1 MREHRVL
8 SVLVE
13 DKPGVLA
20 RVSSLLARRGFNIH
34 SLAVGP
40 TADAGLS
47 TMTIVVMAAELEQA
61 KKQLHKLVNVV
72 KITELDPATSIERE
86 IILVK
91 INATSG
97 RRGEVIDLARIFNAT
112 PVDVAV
118 NSITLLMA
126 ASPPSSTTSWISSVR
141 SGSWSWSS
149 RGASRYAANPRSASS
164 RPSADGRSAER
175 QKGARKRIRRGS
187 PVGELPVPSRRA
199 KPFARALS
207 EPS

>member
-1 MREHRVL
+1 MRDHRVL

-47 TMTIVVMAAELEQA
+47 TMTIVVMEAELEQV

-72 KITELDPATSIERE
+72 KITELDPRTSIERE
-86 IILVK
+86 IMLVK
-91 INATSG
+91 VNAPPS
-97 RRGEVIDLARIFNAT
+97 RRGEVIDLARIFRAT

-118 NSITLLMA
+118 NSITLLMTGK
-126 ASPPSSTTSWISSVR
+126 PSKLNDFLDLVR
-141 SGSWSWSS
+141 PFGIMELVKSG
-149 RGASRYAANPRSASS
+149 RIG
-164 RPSADGRSAER
+164 
-175 QKGARKRIRRGS
+175 IRRE
-187 PVGELPVPSRRA
+187 PKVRKLKAVG
-199 KPFARALS
+199 
-207 EPS
+207 